1 MGVDAGHGAEGVTHL
16 LPGLKGTSGVSG
28 GGGGGRHPMYIW
40 SQSSA

>member
-28 GGGGGRHPMYIW
+28 GGGGEAPYVYMV
-40 SQSSA
+40 AE